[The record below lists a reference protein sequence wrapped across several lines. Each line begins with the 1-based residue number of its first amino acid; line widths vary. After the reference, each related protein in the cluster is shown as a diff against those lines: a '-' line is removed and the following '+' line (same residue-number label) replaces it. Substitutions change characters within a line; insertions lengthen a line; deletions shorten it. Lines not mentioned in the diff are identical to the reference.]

1 MRRRTQHQTSGVLV
15 QAEGARAKQTDE
27 TYRNQIDG
35 DNEVQQLWHDQDEDA
50 GQQGYQR
57 RQAKV

>member
-1 MRRRTQHQTSGVLV
+1 MRWRTQHQTSGVLV
-15 QAEGARAKQTDE
+15 QAEGASPKQADE